1 MLIMPTSALMMENRG
16 LVGTVTITTSNNG
29 IESEEVF
36 VFNEQG
42 LLERHNHSRSGRRDE
57 YQYDFDERNGFRL
70 VSKTDNKGNI
80 TRYEASYD
88 AKGLLTELSYSNGT
102 KLSYSYRDGVLEKIT
117 HYDRGED
124 IKTDYYDNNLK
135 LVRSIRKG
143 VTIVYKYNAEG
154 DVASMSKMKGN
165 IVMESTTYE
174 YEYGTDGLWT
184 KMTQYNNGDYLL
196 TKMRQFEK
204 PVSIKHEYSTPHK
217 NEVETKPSNKVYDVV
232 ETMPQFP
239 NGDVALMEY
248 IRNNMRYPTVAEA
261 NGIQGRVIVTLVVE
275 RDGSITDV
283 EVTKSVD
290 PSLDQEAVRIVKNMP
305 KWKPGTQNGK
315 TVRVKYTI
323 PVTFRL
329 M

>member
-1 MLIMPTSALMMENRG
+1 M
-16 LVGTVTITTSNNG
+16 
-29 IESEEVF
+29 
-36 VFNEQG
+36 
-42 LLERHNHSRSGRRDE
+42 
-57 YQYDFDERNGFRL
+57 
-70 VSKTDNKGNI
+70 
-80 TRYEASYD
+80 
-88 AKGLLTELSYSNGT
+88 
-102 KLSYSYRDGVLEKIT
+102 EKIT